1 MSLVRVRVVA
11 VVGVTA
17 MLVASSCSCQIG
29 TSMPEGIPPPS
40 GAPVP
45 YIDYPARGRPA
56 DQLRVWA
63 AQRAPALNMP
73 ATALEAYAY
82 AARVAHVENPDCQL
96 AWTTLAGIGM
106 VESRN
111 GTFRGATIAPNG
123 DVTPP
128 IRGVRLD
135 GSNGNMRIID
145 NGGGSPDG
153 EPGFAQAMGPM
164 QFIRRL
170 AAVWVDANNDGV
182 VSPDNVDDA
191 ALSAAGYLCNRGGDL
206 ATPQGG

>member
-1 MSLVRVRVVA
+1 MSLVRVRAVA
-11 VVGVTA
+11 VVGATA
-17 MLVASSCSCQIG
+17 VMMTSSCSCQTGI
-29 TSMPEGIPPPS
+29 SIPEGVPPPA

-63 AQRAPALNMP
+63 AQRAPALNIP

-135 GSNGNMRIID
+135 GSNGNMRIAD
-145 NGGGSPDG
+145 SGGGSP
-153 EPGFAQAMGPM
+153 
-164 QFIRRL
+164 
-170 AAVWVDANNDGV
+170 
-182 VSPDNVDDA
+182 
-191 ALSAAGYLCNRGGDL
+191 GGDG
-206 ATPQGG
+206 AVGFHRGV